1 MDSQSLT
8 FFLVKATA
16 LLVAG
21 LLAAAA
27 LRRAA
32 AGARY
37 LVWLATLAGVLV
49 LPGLVRVAP
58 VQLEIVPVGLVAG
71 GEPEPARA
79 AASSPL
85 SSGTNESMAARLVAA
100 ARGAEP
106 ALPPRSR
113 FDGPA
118 SSQMLLLAWAAVA
131 AALLARLVLGNVAA
145 RRIVR
150 AARPLDDPRWTALLR
165 DLADRL
171 DLPDTP
177 RLLASDSVEIP
188 FACGAWRSTIV
199 VPAAAAEWS
208 EERRQVVLL
217 HELAHVRRRDL
228 LGQELGR
235 LACAFYWFHPLV
247 WIAARRLRAESER
260 ACDDLVLACGARA
273 SEYAGHLLD
282 ILAASRGHGAP
293 AMALPIARRRE
304 FEGRLLAILDA
315 NRQRRA
321 PGRWQALG
329 LVGMLAAIF
338 FVVAATAPAPP
349 AAASPAAPERKT
361 RVEPPAPEPAAQP
374 ASRRQARP
382 RAQAEREEPD
392 RDAVEEESQDSAPA
406 PSEHDRDRRDMVIRV
421 LRTDPDASV
430 RRSAAW
436 ALAETT
442 RPAEAGVLVA
452 ALRGDADA
460 GVREMAAWAL
470 SDARSGGSGGADEP
484 PQLDR
489 GAGFTSAP
497 RDDDATAGLTQALR
511 RDASAEVRATAAW
524 ALGQRHRADTGAL
537 VAAVAD
543 GSHEVREAALWALGN
558 QKPAAAPAELV
569 AALRDPEP
577 RIRLVAAWALGEIL
591 DPATAPGLRAA
602 FAKEE
607 DVEARR
613 AMFRTLAFIGDRSA
627 EFLDRAAAAKDPEL
641 RSRAVLML
649 GGLGPGIWPWP
660 WPRPQP
666 RPMP

>member
-1 MDSQSLT
+1 VDSQSLT

-16 LLVAG
+16 LLLAG

-37 LVWLATLAGVLV
+37 LVWLATLAGVLL

-58 VQLEIVPVGLVAG
+58 LQLEIVPVGLVAG

-85 SSGTNESMAARLVAA
+85 PSGTNESMAARPVAA

-106 ALPPRSR
+106 APPPRSR

-118 SSQMLLLAWAAVA
+118 SPQMLLLAWAAVA

-145 RRIVR
+145 RRIIR

-188 FACGAWRSTIV
+188 FACGAWQSTIV

-293 AMALPIARRRE
+293 ATALPIARRRE
-304 FEGRLLAILDA
+304 FEGRLLAILDGS
-315 NRQRRA
+315 RQRRA

-349 AAASPAAPERKT
+349 AVASPAAPERKT

-374 ASRRQARP
+374 APRRQARP
-382 RAQAEREEPD
+382 RAPAEREEPG
-392 RDAVEEESQDSAPA
+392 RDAVEEESPDPAPA

-442 RPAEAGVLVA
+442 RPAEVGVLVA

-470 SDARSGGSGGADEP
+470 SDDRSH
-484 PQLDR
+484 
-489 GAGFTSAP
+489 
-497 RDDDATAGLTQALR
+497 DATAGLTQALR

-543 GSHEVREAALWALGN
+543 GSHEVRVAALWALGN
-558 QKPAAAPAELV
+558 QRPAAAPAELV

-591 DPATAPGLRAA
+591 DPAIAPALRAA

-613 AMFRTLAFIGDRSA
+613 AMFRTLAFLGDRSA

-660 WPRPQP
+660 WPWPQP